1 MGGRFP
7 APPQPRQVHIDV
19 EVQLP
24 HNFHELRDRIQVSL
38 LQRNIGA
45 AQGLGQPRDLQT
57 GIVLGR
63 IELSPREA

>member
-1 MGGRFP
+1 
-7 APPQPRQVHIDV
+7 VHIDV